1 MADIASPQSPQ
12 SYEIAIKL
20 AQEAGDTVRVEQLQQ
35 AMRQAASGQGGV
47 LSRFL
52 RGSVAQQR
60 KADQVARRSGID
72 LSPGQRSGNPVAMQ
86 LENAARQSMATRW
99 QMFKSDFARGRQMV
113 NEIRRIGRD
122 IGGANV
128 SPETFAQKL

>member
-1 MADIASPQSPQ
+1 MQ
-12 SYEIAIKL
+12 
-20 AQEAGDTVRVEQLQQ
+20 
-35 AMRQAASGQGGV
+35 QAASGQGGA

-128 SPETFAQKL
+128 SPETFAQQL